1 MSASTIT
8 IQAGKLARVSPDF
21 HITRGLT
28 ETHTLTL
35 LNSSGTAY
43 PVTGITGWVMQVAQD
58 FLTTT
63 PPFAES
69 ETILSDTNVLPVTL
83 NANTTELR
91 DFMEGK
97 TMSPVFATL
106 IGLDSGGIPI
116 RSITFRIVVLNSN
129 YNPEAEPTPVQA
141 SQFYTAA
148 QVDVKF
154 ADVAQTIGV
163 PTDIN
168 QLEDEDGLLSGKIE
182 AVTALPAPVVGI
194 LNRSY
199 FLTDVDGEK
208 AKGTIWKCVADGSAY
223 DWEQITFVGGGAEI
237 AIAQCTGKGIAYGEE
252 SITLNW
258 IDPEDVVLNGAIL
271 AYWNKTVLIRKV
283 DSYPESIT
291 DGVQIA
297 ETSRAEVT
305 KNHYRD
311 NPVVDDTVE
320 AGVSYYYK
328 LFSQTTVGTWNN
340 LDGNCYA
347 TATALSWSM
356 WRTFIRA
363 NNLEQCPQVG
373 DMVAVD
379 HGEYGTIMM
388 RVAGYDTHQPNDE
401 TLQHMALLECEDIL
415 FNAVFDAPESVYGLT
430 FDTEAVAGK
439 RYYALIGGAYTMLVE
454 GTDYQIGDNEA
465 TIGGYAYPISEWYNP
480 HNSTERKNNGSNRYS
495 QSNVD
500 LGLNAD
506 YLLNAATF
514 VRRNQWDVLSSTW
527 HRNGLLRY
535 IEPEFKNCLIEVR
548 LIVNLANIDGA
559 GNEII
564 SRKVFL
570 PSLTEI
576 YGGSVSEGSQY
587 PYYVGTASADKIK
600 MLNGAVGS
608 WWLRSPHGS
617 YAVYAS
623 FVQASGASSTNL
635 ASYAYGVSSAF
646 ALG

>member
-1 MSASTIT
+1 MNIKLDSILGVLREDDKPTAELGALDLRVAAVEAGGGIVSTMILVEDSLPT
-8 IQAGKLARVSPDF
+8 PTAELLNHGILLTQNQIPYKQGHVYVCMQAGEDYIWFDA
-21 HITRGLT
+21 
-28 ETHTLTL
+28 
-35 LNSSGTAY
+35 
-43 PVTGITGWVMQVAQD
+43 
-58 FLTTT
+58 
-63 PPFAES
+63 
-69 ETILSDTNVLPVTL
+69 TIMG
-83 NANTTELR
+83 NANKVDQVYGKALSTN
-91 DFMEGK
+91 DF
-97 TMSPVFATL
+97 
-106 IGLDSGGIPI
+106 
-116 RSITFRIVVLNSN
+116 
-129 YNPEAEPTPVQA
+129 
-141 SQFYTAA
+141 
-148 QVDVKF
+148 
-154 ADVAQTIGV
+154 
-163 PTDIN
+163 TDIYKAKV
-168 QLEDEDGLLSGKIE
+168 D
-182 AVTALPAPVVGI
+182 AALPLADGVKAVSSLPSPSAEIAGH
-194 LNRSY
+194 S
-199 FLTDVDGEK
+199 FLLTADDGGRG
-208 AKGTIWKCVADGSAY
+208 KGTTWKCVADGGAY
-223 DWEQITFVGGGAEI
+223 DWEMITFVGGGAEI

-258 IDPEDVVLNGAIL
+258 TDPEDVVLNGAIL

-291 DGVQIA
+291 DGIQIA

-311 NPVVDDTVE
+311 NQVVDDTVE

-379 HGEYGTIMM
+379 HDEYGTIRM

-415 FNAVFDAPESVYGLT
+415 FNAVFDAPESAYGLT

-439 RYYALIGGAYTMLVE
+439 SYYALIGGAYTMLVE

-480 HNSTERKNNGSNRYS
+480 HNSTDRKNYGSNRYS

-535 IEPEFKNCLIEVR
+535 IEPEFKNCLLEVR

-587 PYYVGTASADKIK
+587 PYYVGTVNADKIK
-600 MLNGAVGS
+600 MLNGAAGS
-608 WWLRSPHGS
+608 WWLRSPYVS
-617 YAVYAS
+617 TAPDSS
-623 FVQASGASSTNL
+623 FVQASGASGSNT
-635 ASYAYGVSSAF
+635 AHYAYGVSAAF